1 MRLGSNLYNRFLNK
15 LQTIP
20 NFLDGEHD
28 SSPEIRK
35 FDGIDCGRVV
45 MGDERDV
52 ALKASNLLHVEQ
64 KSADLEP

>member
-1 MRLGSNLYNRFLNK
+1 M
-15 LQTIP
+15 
-20 NFLDGEHD
+20 EHD

-52 ALKASNLLHVEQ
+52 ALKASNLLRGAEERGLRTINTAVNPSSHII
-64 KSADLEP
+64 L